1 VRTPA
6 DPWRGYQNDPMSI
19 VPTWLPNTPGV
30 NSSGGQDINSYSPE
44 AGTPGV
50 VGPPPAP
57 PQQDFGAYLKTDPGY
72 AALLASL
79 KGQQSSLLT
88 QFGDA
93 SGQVGIDGSPIGADV
108 QQAAAANPYS
118 FLAQDRLATRQHVSG
133 INNSA
138 NAHGL
143 LYSGANVQGQ
153 VNEYGADQQRQYAAR
168 AALQNALGGLSGQ
181 QAQGTTDAYQN
192 YLNSLRRPA

>member
-1 VRTPA
+1 VGWA
-6 DPWRGYQNDPMSI
+6 DTDTGQR
-19 VPTWLPNTPGV
+19 LPP
-30 NSSGGQDINSYSPE
+30 IPPYY
-44 AGTPGV
+44 
-50 VGPPPAP
+50 GPPSAYPGQGSIGDPGPPVPVAP

-153 VNEYGADQQRQYAAR
+153 VNEYAADQQRQYAAR
-168 AALQNALGGLSGQ
+168 AALQNALGGLGGQ
-181 QAQGTTDAYQN
+181 QAGGVSSAYQN
-192 YLNSLRRPA
+192 YLNSLQRPA